1 MGDLEVGIADG
12 IAVLTINRV
21 AQNNT
26 VGGSLLGDL
35 LRAARE
41 LERDDKVRVVVT
53 AASGPI
59 WCASA
64 DYDDLAFNA
73 ELSADELLAGDHFA
87 GEKGLP
93 QLSPNARRFDRLGL
107 GRWVL
112 GFLELQKPTIA
123 AITGPAAAGGLSLAL
138 LHDIRYAAQG
148 ARFRSGFVQW
158 GLGPEMGLSVT
169 LPNAVGINAATDIL
183 LADKK
188 LTAAEALE
196 CGLVHRV
203 LELENVLPAALEY
216 ASRIAALP
224 PLGVRATVRALR
236 RVAHRSMVEQLELE
250 WDNQRITIGSDDFV
264 AATRS
269 FVEARRARS
278 TKA

>member
-64 DYDDLAFNA
+64 DYDDLALNA

-138 LHDIRYAAQG
+138 LHDIRYAAQE

-169 LPNAVGINAATDIL
+169 LPNAVGINVATDIL
-183 LADKK
+183 LADRK

-269 FVEARRARS
+269 FVDARRARS